1 MPFFRTIIAFV
12 YSGLFSIY
20 SILWGIVFR
29 DRSAWETLRKS
40 WASTCLRI
48 VGIRLEIEGQQNLES
63 PAVFVMNHQSILDL
77 MTSALLAP
85 PKTKYI
91 TAKSCFGFLLLEGPC
106 VNRGGCIFIDRASPQ
121 KAIGSINQT
130 LQGFD
135 QGYSVMV
142 FPEAPDPSR
151 IFPSPLKRERFL
163 LRSSLG
169 FPSCLSGKLALLI

>member
-77 MTSALLAP
+77 MTSALLARR
-85 PKTKYI
+85 KQNT
-91 TAKSCFGFLLLEGPC
+91 LLQELLRVPLVGRA
-106 VNRGGCIFIDRASPQ
+106 VRQSGGCIFIDRAVP
-121 KAIGSINQT
+121 K
-130 LQGFD
+130 
-135 QGYSVMV
+135 GYWKHQSDFARFRPGLFSYGLSRGTRSQQD
-142 FPEAPDPSR
+142 FPKS
-151 IFPSPLKRERFL
+151 FKRAFL